1 MTDLEKRKYLLEIAP
16 DFSVLDMVEQAYNQN
31 RFDKLSDDY
40 KEIFFYPGH
49 FFSND
54 DYKVNVYRVMLL
66 YDADPTIYTDSEGNN
81 IKVFSN
87 TNPEVYYEKYS
98 YGNRYVIIGVLNVY
112 NENYIQINNN
122 EELTKN
128 LICGVAF

>member
-16 DFSVLDMVEQAYNQN
+16 DFSVLDMVEQAYYQN
-31 RFDKLSDDY
+31 RFDKLSEDY

-49 FFSND
+49 FGNA
-54 DYKVNVYRVMLL
+54 VYRVMLL
-66 YDADPTIYTDSEGNN
+66 YDADPTIDSEGKN
-81 IKVFSN
+81 IEVFYN
-87 TNPEVYYEKYS
+87 EDPEVYYEKYS

-112 NENYIQINNN
+112 NKEYIKIYN
-122 EELTKN
+122 EEN

>member
-16 DFSVLDMVEQAYNQN
+16 DFSVLDMVEQAYHQN

-49 FFSND
+49 FGNA
-54 DYKVNVYRVMLL
+54 VYRVMLL
-66 YDADPTIYTDSEGNN
+66 YDADPTIDSEGKN
-81 IKVFSN
+81 IEVFDN
-87 TNPEVYYEKYS
+87 EDPEVYYEKYS

-112 NENYIQINNN
+112 NKEYIKIYN
-122 EELTKN
+122 EEN

>member
-16 DFSVLDMVEQAYNQN
+16 DFSVLDMVEQAYHQN

-49 FFSND
+49 SGNA
-54 DYKVNVYRVMLL
+54 VYRVMLL
-66 YDADPTIYTDSEGNN
+66 YDADPTIDSEGKN
-81 IKVFSN
+81 IEVFYN
-87 TNPEVYYEKYS
+87 EYPEVYYEKYS

-112 NENYIQINNN
+112 NKEYIKIYN
-122 EELTKN
+122 EEN

>member
-16 DFSVLDMVEQAYNQN
+16 DFSVLDMVEQAYHQN
-31 RFDKLSDDY
+31 RFNKLSDDY

-49 FFSND
+49 FGNA
-54 DYKVNVYRVMLL
+54 VYRVMLL
-66 YDADPTIYTDSEGNN
+66 YDKDPTINSEGEK
-81 IKVFSN
+81 IEVFYN
-87 TNPEVYYEKYS
+87 EDPEVYYEKYS

-112 NENYIQINNN
+112 NKEYIKIRN
-122 EELTKN
+122 EEN

>member
-16 DFSVLDMVEQAYNQN
+16 DFSVLDMVEQAYHQN

-40 KEIFFYPGH
+40 KEIFFYQGH
-49 FFSND
+49 FSSND

-66 YDADPTIYTDSEGNN
+66 YDADPTINSEGKS
-81 IKVFSN
+81 IKVFYN
-87 TNPEVYYEKYS
+87 EDPEVYYEKYS

-112 NENYIQINNN
+112 NKEYIKIYNK
-122 EELTKN
+122 EN

>member
-16 DFSVLDMVEQAYNQN
+16 DFSVLDMVEQAYHQN

-40 KEIFFYPGH
+40 KEIFFYPGN
-49 FFSND
+49 FGNA
-54 DYKVNVYRVMLL
+54 VYRVMLL
-66 YDADPTIYTDSEGNN
+66 YDADPTIHTDSEGNN

>member
-1 MTDLEKRKYLLEIAP
+1 MKDLEKRKYLLEIAP
-16 DFSVLDMVEQAYNQN
+16 DFSVLDMVEQAYHQN
-31 RFDKLSDDY
+31 RFNKLSDDY

-49 FFSND
+49 FGNA
-54 DYKVNVYRVMLL
+54 VYRVMLL
-66 YDADPTIYTDSEGNN
+66 YDADPTIHTDSEGNN

-122 EELTKN
+122 KELTKN